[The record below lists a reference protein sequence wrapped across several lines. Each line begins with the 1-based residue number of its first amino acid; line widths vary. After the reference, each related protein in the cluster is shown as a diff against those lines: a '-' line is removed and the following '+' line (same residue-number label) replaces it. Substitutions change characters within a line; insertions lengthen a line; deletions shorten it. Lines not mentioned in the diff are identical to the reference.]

1 MEGRD
6 LTGRGRHVLRPFQV
20 VCGTRLRMR
29 HMGGQ
34 CPQERWTFRHDAPP
48 CMPVPVE
55 ASLVSFGV
63 PKPTRQSEVLLE
75 AWSCVSP
82 HKESCGHAGH
92 PPSHVA
98 GKRGGRG
105 QRMPLASACI
115 GPGAPW
121 PHCAHLSAGPR
132 HARSLAPAAGRRGVL
147 PAPWPRR
154 GRYRRPSAG
163 GECAHGRHGW
173 YRGDVGAKPG
183 RLPRPP
189 PCVSP
194 AVGTAHPDRH

>member
-6 LTGRGRHVLRPFQV
+6 LTGRGRHVLRLFQV

-98 GKRGGRG
+98 GKRGGEASECLWQARALALALRG
-105 QRMPLASACI
+105 RTVRTC
-115 GPGAPW
+115 
-121 PHCAHLSAGPR
+121 SAGPR

-147 PAPWPRR
+147 PAPFAPGYTWVPLNNMPLGCNGHALLFARLAAIEDIER
-154 GRYRRPSAG
+154 LGR
-163 GECAHGRHGW
+163 
-173 YRGDVGAKPG
+173 KP
-183 RLPRPP
+183 L
-189 PCVSP
+189 
-194 AVGTAHPDRH
+194 